1 MKDGEIKPVREKKE
15 PEKPKTEVIR
25 QSLGFQMN
33 KPKKYEEEV
42 PAL

>member
-1 MKDGEIKPVREKKE
+1 MKDGEIKPVGEKKE
-15 PEKPKTEVIR
+15 PEKSKAKFIG

-33 KPKKYEEEV
+33 KPKKYEEEF